1 MVYKGR
7 SARNVDAQLN
17 LAIPYYE
24 GTGVE
29 QSNAKT
35 AEWLKK
41 AADQGDAKARR
52 LLDEMAV
59 SGLMSAI

>member
-1 MVYKGR
+1 
-7 SARNVDAQLN
+7 
-17 LAIPYYE
+17 LAIPYCE

-35 AEWLKK
+35 AEWLEK

>member
-29 QSNAKT
+29 QSKPKLLNGSRK
-35 AEWLKK
+35 LLIRVM
-41 AADQGDAKARR
+41 QRR
-52 LLDEMAV
+52 AGCSMRWR
-59 SGLMSAI
+59 